1 MKRRVSKVEKSRK
14 KAQRVR
20 RPPGPAPARAPRHA
34 GGRPKGTR
42 KTGGRRA
49 GTPNKR
55 AVELRA
61 ALEAA
66 GMGSVHDHPVL
77 WMFKVYTGQ
86 VLFPAVV
93 TEGRGKDKTT
103 AVIEI
108 PASAEVRKG
117 CAAEVAAY
125 LEPKRRPVDAQGDDS
140 DKLVIKM
147 LNLAELEPSGIG
159 VKVNIGSLGGG
170 RS

>member
-1 MKRRVSKVEKSRK
+1 MKRSVSKVEKSRK

-49 GTPNKR
+49 GTQNKR
-55 AVELRA
+55 TVELRA

-66 GMGSVHDHPVL
+66 GMGNAHDHPVL

-93 TEGRGKDKTT
+93 TQGRGEDKTT
-103 AVIEI
+103 EVIGI

-117 CAAEVAAY
+117 CAAAA
-125 LEPKRRPVDAQGDDS
+125 RRSARPARRS
-140 DKLVIKM
+140 RRR
-147 LNLAELEPSGIG
+147 SGRP
-159 VKVNIGSLGGG
+159 GSRSRSRGARCAG
-170 RS
+170 RLW